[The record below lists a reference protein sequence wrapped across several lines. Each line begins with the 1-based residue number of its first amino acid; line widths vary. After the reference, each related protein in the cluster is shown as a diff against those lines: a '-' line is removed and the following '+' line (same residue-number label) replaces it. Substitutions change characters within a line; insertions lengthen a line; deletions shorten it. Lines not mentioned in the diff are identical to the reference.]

1 MEVAQKVTS
10 DGNVRMLSQQKDIYG
25 AILPGINTCQNES
38 AIDADDNEDQI
49 MDIQHLKVY
58 GYLII
63 ISAWLMFIVSVGT
76 ILNLW
81 DWCFKVRPD
90 YLRQFEEIS
99 WMALVLQQVYEQNKV
114 VENYYLLCFVLNFV
128 ILWIWAV
135 VSWISM
141 KLFRHSKGGGS

>member
-10 DGNVRMLSQQKDIYG
+10 GGNVRMLSQQKDIYG
-25 AILPGINTCQNES
+25 AILPDINTCQNES

-90 YLRQFEEIS
+90 YLRQFEEIP